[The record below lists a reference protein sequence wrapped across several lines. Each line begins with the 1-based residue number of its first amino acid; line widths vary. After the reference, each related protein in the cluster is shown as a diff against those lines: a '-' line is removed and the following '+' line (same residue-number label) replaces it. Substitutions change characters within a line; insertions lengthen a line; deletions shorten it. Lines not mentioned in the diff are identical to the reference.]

1 MNLEPQKTGKSIIFS
16 APSGAGKTTI
26 VHELIKRIPQLEFS
40 ISACSRARRG
50 EEKHGED
57 YYFLGL
63 EGFREAIKNKELVE
77 WEEVYPDQYYG
88 TLQRELERIWQ
99 NSNAAIFDVDV
110 VGGLNLK
117 RNLGTNALAIFVMP
131 PSVDVLEKRLRSRAT
146 ETDEKILMRL
156 EKAQIELNRAPEFD
170 LIIENKELHLAV
182 DNAYNAITTFLNL

>member
-1 MNLEPQKTGKSIIFS
+1 MKQETQKSGKSIIFS

-40 ISACSRARRG
+40 ISACSRGRRG
-50 EEKHGED
+50 VEKNGED
-57 YYFLGL
+57 YYFLGI

-88 TLQRELERIWQ
+88 TLQRELERIWK
-99 NSNAAIFDVDV
+99 NKNAAIFDVDV

-117 RNLGTNALAIFVMP
+117 RNLGNHALAIFVMP
-131 PSVDVLEKRLRSRAT
+131 PSVEVLEKRLRSRAT
-146 ETDEKILMRL
+146 EPDEKILMRL
-156 EKAQIELNRAPEFD
+156 EKAQIELKRAPEFD

-182 DNAYNAITTFLNL
+182 DNAYKAITTFLNL

>member
-1 MNLEPQKTGKSIIFS
+1 M
-16 APSGAGKTTI
+16 
-26 VHELIKRIPQLEFS
+26 
-40 ISACSRARRG
+40 
-50 EEKHGED
+50 
-57 YYFLGL
+57 
-63 EGFREAIKNKELVE
+63 VE

-88 TLQRELERIWQ
+88 TLQRELERIWE
-99 NSNAAIFDVDV
+99 NNHAAIFDVDV

-117 RNLGTNALAIFVMP
+117 RNLEQNALAIFVMP

-182 DNAYNAITTFLNL
+182 DNAYKAITTFLNL